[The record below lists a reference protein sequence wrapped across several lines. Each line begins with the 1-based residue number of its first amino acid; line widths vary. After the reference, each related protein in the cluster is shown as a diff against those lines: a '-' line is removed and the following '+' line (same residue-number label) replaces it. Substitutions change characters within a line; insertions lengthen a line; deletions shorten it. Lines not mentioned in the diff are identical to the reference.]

1 MFTTIFIVVTLGF
14 LALVF
19 SRPPRD
25 QSGHR
30 LR

>member
-1 MFTTIFIVVTLGF
+1 MFTTIFIVVTVGF

-19 SRPPRD
+19 RMPPRD
-25 QSGHR
+25 HSGHR